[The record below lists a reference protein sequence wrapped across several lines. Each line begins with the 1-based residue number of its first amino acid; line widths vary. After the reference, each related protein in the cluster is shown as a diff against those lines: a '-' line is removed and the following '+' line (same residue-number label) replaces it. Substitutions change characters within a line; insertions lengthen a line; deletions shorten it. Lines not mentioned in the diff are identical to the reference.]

1 MMVDILMTNREE
13 VVKAARVCGEQ
24 LAYLA
29 DLVDRGDED
38 LLREKLVYIRNTRK
52 EHYP

>member
-13 VVKAARVCGEQ
+13 VVKAARICGEQ

-38 LLREKLVYIRNTRK
+38 LLQEKLTYIRKRRR